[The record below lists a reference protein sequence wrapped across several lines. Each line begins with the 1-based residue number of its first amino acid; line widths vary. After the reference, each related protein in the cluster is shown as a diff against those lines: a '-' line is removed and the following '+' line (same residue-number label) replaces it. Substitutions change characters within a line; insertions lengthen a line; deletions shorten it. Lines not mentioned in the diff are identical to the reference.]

1 MHFMTGLSSRTE
13 MAAGN
18 RRTSNRVSARFTPKT
33 PHLLSVLV
41 EAGDGRPLHPCH
53 PARARQLIQ
62 KKRAVRICRRPYA
75 IRLIVQHQ
83 PFPQSALSQ
92 EDSQ

>member
-1 MHFMTGLSSRTE
+1 MTGLSSRTE

-75 IRLIVQHQ
+75 IRLLLQNQ
-83 PFPQSALSQ
+83 LSSENSEFQ
-92 EDSQ
+92 EKLQ

>member
-1 MHFMTGLSSRTE
+1 MTGLSSRTE

-41 EAGDGRPLHPCH
+41 EAGDGRPMHPCH

-75 IRLIVQHQ
+75 IRLLLQHQ
-83 PFPQSALSQ
+83 EGSQFLESQ
-92 EDSQ
+92 EDIR